1 MITKL
6 ENDLIEISVKEDGA
20 EQVSFKL
27 KEDGTEYLWQA
38 NPAVWGRYA
47 PVLFPIVGRVKDN
60 QYTIDGKTYMLGQHG
75 FARDSKFVILTQTE
89 NSVEYQII
97 SNKETMKIYPFQ
109 FKLNVKYEI
118 KDRTLKVAYTVENID
133 DKKIY
138 FSVGAHPG
146 FKCPI
151 VEGENIE
158 DYYLEFS
165 EKETAEV
172 LRLNEESLVSSN
184 KALFLKNENII
195 PLSEKLFADG
205 VLIFEDLK
213 SEKISIK
220 SKKTNKSITMEF
232 QDFKYFGIWTVPD
245 QPQFVC
251 LEPWHGIADFD
262 TSDGNLKT
270 KEGIKIL
277 EQGEKFQ
284 CFYSITIR

>member
-151 VEGENIE
+151 VEEENIE

-213 SEKISIK
+213 SEKISMK

>member
-213 SEKISIK
+213 SEKISMK